1 MGEPHM
7 YNRTQLHS
15 IYEAQTTFPMGKEK
29 KRQRYPGENN
39 TESTRSLHNL
49 LLGLY

>member
-1 MGEPHM
+1 M
-7 YNRTQLHS
+7 YNRTQLHF

-39 TESTRSLHNL
+39 IESTRSLHNL